1 MPLKRSFGLLLLLGS
16 GSGRVR
22 EMVIVVVA
30 AAAAVIIIVIKV
42 DKFSIYMTH
51 RPDNPTQKNALDR

>member
-22 EMVIVVVA
+22 EMVIVVA

-51 RPDNPTQKNALDR
+51 RPTGQPNPKKCFG